1 MLSCVQVRQMLA
13 TYTVVTTTAVA
24 LPSDLGNK
32 HQHPQMKEKYFTEG
46 SGSEPKSHSRC
57 HMRNTVLVLFYSH
70 SPVQAQT
77 LQDVKS
83 RLHGLLSLDLQPV
96 RSRAL

>member
-1 MLSCVQVRQMLA
+1 MLA
-13 TYTVVTTTAVA
+13 TYTAVTTTAAA
-24 LPSDLGNK
+24 LPSHLGNK
-32 HQHPQMKEKYFTEG
+32 HQHPQMKEKYVTEG

-57 HMRNTVLVLFYSH
+57 HMRNTVLMFFYFH
-70 SPVQAQT
+70 SPVETQT